1 MLLYITDVLLVSLE
15 RVETLELKVKIDLL
29 LLPYAFDDKFISRFS
44 LNLTK

>member
-15 RVETLELKVKIDLL
+15 RVETLELKVKIDF
-29 LLPYAFDDKFISRFS
+29 PYAFDDKFISRFS